1 MDVKYTKAQQEVI
14 ISVLCALLK
23 ADYRTHD
30 AEQQCLQECVK
41 ELGFDDDSFEP
52 FPPSQLKLKV
62 LEVLAKMS
70 KEQKKAFSL
79 MMTKIARSD
88 GHFGPLERAFAVEIL
103 DLCEIPFVHKEV
115 RGER

>member
-1 MDVKYTKAQQEVI
+1 MDIKYTRAQQEVI

-23 ADYRTHD
+23 ADYRTRD
-30 AEQQCLQECVK
+30 VEQQCLQECMK

-52 FPPSQLKLKV
+52 YSPGQLKVKV
-62 LEVLAKMS
+62 VEVLPQMS
-70 KEQKKAFSL
+70 EEQKKAFSL

-103 DLCEIPFVHKEV
+103 DLCEIPFVHKVES
-115 RGER
+115 